1 MYKLCERCHFHVPA
15 KNVLCNVCGSKS
27 FSVISAETGHTNID
41 QTIAALAAS
50 SKTVSADVKVQVGAL
65 SSRIGSAV
73 ADYGRDLLECGV
85 KVKSAAIKM
94 KNLLA
99 MPVATESESESS
111 SVSHDDVLSFHKN
124 ITFGRR
130 AKAAQSAQLLLESP
144 SDSFGH
150 VVKPINDIQAFTPMI
165 VKSLDPDEL
174 ENALRADVETVKHN
188 LDELKEWFENYG
200 KADSLLR
207 AQATQLQFSE
217 RERHAA

>member
-15 KNVLCNVCGSKS
+15 KNAICNVCGSKS
-27 FSVISAETGHTNID
+27 FSDISTEAAHTD
-41 QTIAALAAS
+41 
-50 SKTVSADVKVQVGAL
+50 VQVQLGAL
-65 SSRIGSAV
+65 TNRIGSAV
-73 ADYGRDLLECGV
+73 ADYGRDLLECGI

-99 MPVATESESESS
+99 MPAGTTSESPVA

-124 ITFGRR
+124 IAIGRR
-130 AKAAQSAQLLLESP
+130 AKAAQSAQTQLESP
-144 SDSFGH
+144 LASLR
-150 VVKPINDIQAFTPMI
+150 NDMQPFTPMI
-165 VKSLDPDEL
+165 VKPLDPDEL
-174 ENALRADVETVKHN
+174 EKALKADVEVLKHN

>member
-15 KNVLCNVCGSKS
+15 KNALCNVCGSKS
-27 FSVISAETGHTNID
+27 FSDISIEAGRTD
-41 QTIAALAAS
+41 
-50 SKTVSADVKVQVGAL
+50 VQVQLGAL
-65 SSRIGSAV
+65 GTRIGTAV

-99 MPVATESESESS
+99 MPVATAYESQAQSPSTS
-111 SVSHDDVLSFHKN
+111 GSHDDVLSFHKN

-130 AKAAQSAQLLLESP
+130 AKAAEP
-144 SDSFGH
+144 M
-150 VVKPINDIQAFTPMI
+150 NDVQPFTPMI
-165 VKSLDPDEL
+165 VKPLDPDEF
-174 ENALRADVETVKHN
+174 ENALKADVETLKHN

-207 AQATQLQFSE
+207 AQATQLQFSD

>member
-15 KNVLCNVCGSKS
+15 KNALCNVCGSKS
-27 FSVISAETGHTNID
+27 FSDINADAGHTNID
-41 QTIAALAAS
+41 HTLAALAAS
-50 SKTVSADVKVQVGAL
+50 SKTASADVQVQIGAL
-65 SSRIGSAV
+65 GARIGSAV

-99 MPVATESESESS
+99 MPVSAASEVK
-111 SVSHDDVLSFHKN
+111 SVTHDDVLSFHNN

-130 AKAAQSAQLLLESP
+130 VKAAQMADDMQP
-144 SDSFGH
+144 
-150 VVKPINDIQAFTPMI
+150 FTPMI
-165 VKSLDPDEL
+165 VKPLDPVEL
-174 ENALRADVETVKHN
+174 ENALKADVETLKHN